1 MDILKIQVE
10 IFNVK
15 NVILDVIL
23 ALELQIIAEDVQT
36 VLIDWVPQFVLV
48 QAQSMKNTE
57 TQFANLAN
65 YPVVDVWAKLIA

>member
-36 VLIDWVPQFVLV
+36 VLID
-48 QAQSMKNTE
+48 
-57 TQFANLAN
+57 
-65 YPVVDVWAKLIA
+65 